1 MANADLALE
10 KGDTEAALN
19 ILRTVGPEQ
28 PYFVQAKEK
37 MAQIYLNHRYEH
49 CVKSLSL
56 LHLVAHFRK
65 DKRMYVQCFRQIVDK
80 NSTPQN
86 YVLLGDAYMAIEEPD
101 KALEIYEQVRRIK
114 ILMKN
119 LDKGTPLLIT

>member
-1 MANADLALE
+1 
-10 KGDTEAALN
+10 
-19 ILRTVGPEQ
+19 
-28 PYFVQAKEK
+28 
-37 MAQIYLNHRYEH
+37 
-49 CVKSLSL
+49 
-56 LHLVAHFRK
+56 
-65 DKRMYVQCFRQIVDK
+65 MYVQCFRQIVDK